1 VDNDPSSS
9 VRIAVLIDA
18 DNTSPKYA
26 EALLEELAK
35 YGTPTIKRAYGDFS
49 SQRLSGWTRELN
61 ARAIRAIH
69 QNAFTV
75 GKNSTDSALIIDAM
89 DLLYAGNVEAFALV
103 SSDSD
108 FTGLALRLRESGK
121 VVYGLGRQRTPQ
133 SLQNA
138 CDRFIALEV
147 LGEDSGASD
156 SAESSST
163 HAATPAAGSPAE
175 ELDGADEGPQLNLES
190 ALTRA
195 VNATAD
201 DEGWSSVSAIGNHL
215 SRTQAS
221 FDPRNFGHAKLSSL
235 VSAQPYLESIT
246 EGRQILVR
254 LKGTPAKGAADK
266 GAADKGAVDK
276 APAGKDDASKA
287 STTTSEPTKASATK
301 GEARTGTSRRGAA
314 RKTAAEKTASEDAPK
329 AEAAG
334 QTSGTSEADAS
345 ETTEAPPAKAPA
357 TKRTAAKRG
366 AARSRN
372 KVAAD
377 EAGADEDAAAQ
388 ATTSGPEV
396 TPTVRKRT
404 TRKRTAASAT
414 TDQAE
419 PSQPEPAPAE
429 TAQPEAVQPEATQP
443 EPTRTEPARPV
454 VTRTTRSARKAA
466 NTKS

>member
-1 VDNDPSSS
+1 VDNDLSTN

-69 QNAFTV
+69 QTAFTT

-147 LGEDSGASD
+147 LGEQASEPSGR
-156 SAESSST
+156 SA
-163 HAATPAAGSPAE
+163 P
-175 ELDGADEGPQLNLES
+175 ADETDDPDAPDVIDDADAAPRLNLEG

-235 VSAQPYLESIT
+235 VAAQPYLESLT

-254 LKGTPAKGAADK
+254 LKGAPAKAATTKAAADK
-266 GAADKGAVDK
+266 TDKTAPPKAAPQKETAKK
-276 APAGKDDASKA
+276 AAPEKA
-287 STTTSEPTKASATK
+287 AEPKAAPTKAPDAKAETAT
-301 GEARTGTSRRGAA
+301 
-314 RKTAAEKTASEDAPK
+314 APK
-329 AEAAG
+329 K
-334 QTSGTSEADAS
+334 T
-345 ETTEAPPAKAPA
+345 
-357 TKRTAAKRG
+357 
-366 AARSRN
+366 
-372 KVAAD
+372 
-377 EAGADEDAAAQ
+377 
-388 ATTSGPEV
+388 
-396 TPTVRKRT
+396 T
-404 TRKRTAASAT
+404 TRKST
-414 TDQAE
+414 
-419 PSQPEPAPAE
+419 
-429 TAQPEAVQPEATQP
+429 
-443 EPTRTEPARPV
+443 
-454 VTRTTRSARKAA
+454 ARKAA
-466 NTKS
+466 VKKTQPPAAPEPEEATSVTGSATTRPTVTRTVRRTTAKKA